1 LVIKNDLEADNYV
14 GKVNFIL
21 NKDIFETNKENI
33 SFWQSIYLSVFK
45 DKIREIRM
53 EENEG
58 KNKDFSIDIEKF
70 EEPHLSLFDI
80 RNKGNTILMEKVRM
94 GEIITLQSNIQ
105 PKEEIVG

>member
-1 LVIKNDLEADNYV
+1 LKRIKNRNRRRRNRYFVSSNYSLLADKNFKILVIKNDLEADNYV

-58 KNKDFSIDIEKF
+58 KIKIFQSILKNLKNLIF
-70 EEPHLSLFDI
+70 HYLI
-80 RNKGNTILMEKVRM
+80 
-94 GEIITLQSNIQ
+94 
-105 PKEEIVG
+105 